1 MPAGASSARAST
13 IAKPASGLEQNH
25 LSPARRQLPSAWRC
39 AVVAVAAMS
48 EPAACSVMNIAPCA
62 SSSKSSE
69 VRRGR
74 YLATSSGAPNFF
86 SVRVSE
92 SVIETGQH
100 RPNSACTKR

>member
-1 MPAGASSARAST
+1 MPSGASLARAST

-25 LSPARRQLPSAWRC
+25 LSPARRQLPSASCR
-39 AVVAVAAMS
+39 AIVAVAAMS

-69 VRRGR
+69 VRRGKKR
-74 YLATSSGAPNFF
+74 ATSSGLANFL

>member
-1 MPAGASSARAST
+1 
-13 IAKPASGLEQNH
+13 
-25 LSPARRQLPSAWRC
+25 
-39 AVVAVAAMS
+39 MS

-74 YLATSSGAPNFF
+74 NLATSSGWPNFL

-92 SVIETGQH
+92 SVIDTGQH
-100 RPNSACTKR
+100 RPNSACTNR